1 METKQLENL
10 LQHHPATRHSFGGVL
25 ALDQLP
31 IRATKTCY
39 VINLDESREP
49 GSHWVEVYFGR
60 SGIGE
65 YFDSYGLP
73 PYPITIRNLLSDN
86 SVTWKYNSKQLKDV
100 RTTVCGQYC
109 AFYLI
114 MRSSGISMDRFISQF
129 SNSRFLTNDRYVRN
143 FIYNMLKFVLPLYQ
157 PKV

>member
-1 METKQLENL
+1 MDTKQLENL

-49 GSHWVEVYFGR
+49 GSHWVAVYFGR

-65 YFDSYGLP
+65 YFDSYGLS
-73 PYPITIRNLLSDN
+73 PYPITIRNFLNDN
-86 SVTWKYNSKQLKDV
+86 IVTWKYYSRQLQYV
-100 RTTVCGQYC
+100 RTSVCGQYC
-109 AFYLI
+109 SFYLI
-114 MRSSGISMDRFISQF
+114 IISSGISMDRFTSQF
-129 SNSRFLTNDRYVRN
+129 SNSRFRYVRN
-143 FIYNMLKFVLPLYQ
+143 FIYDMLKFVLPLYQ